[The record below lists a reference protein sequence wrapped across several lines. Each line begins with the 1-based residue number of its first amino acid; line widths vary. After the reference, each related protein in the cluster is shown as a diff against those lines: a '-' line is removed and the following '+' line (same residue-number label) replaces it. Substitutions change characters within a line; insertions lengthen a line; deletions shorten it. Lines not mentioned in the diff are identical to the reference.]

1 MSKKKL
7 LEESTIR
14 KFMKFANL
22 GHLAENFVDEAMY
35 EDDPEADLPP
45 EPEDAEMEEEPMED
59 EPAAEGKEE
68 LLARVVQAVAT
79 ELGVEAEVEGAGG
92 EEMGA
97 EDEEG
102 LDMSPEAE
110 AEEAAIEPSP
120 DFEPAEDELGD
131 EPPLDPE
138 AQAVLARG
146 IQAMADAMGMGDLV
160 TVDVEPEAGE
170 VEDVVD
176 MTDVEL
182 DEPIEPAGEEGGEL
196 DFEMGPEDEEEPVM
210 EGELPPKMQQPKFK
224 ATPRKDRKA
233 MKKAGMTDQTP
244 RQQKKSEKEWHK
256 LQAPLYAEP
265 EDQTEEPVNEGD
277 AIVAEVSRRVAAR
290 LQRESRQ
297 AEVVDQL
304 AERIMKRLTK

>member
-1 MSKKKL
+1 MARKTL
-7 LEESTIR
+7 LTEGELR
-14 KFMKFANL
+14 RFMK
-22 GHLAENFVDEAMY
+22 LAELRPVGEKRIEEMY
-35 EDDPEADLPP
+35 GVPGARDLG
-45 EPEDAEMEEEPMED
+45 ED
-59 EPAAEGKEE
+59 ED
-68 LLARVVQAVAT
+68 
-79 ELGVEAEVEGAGG
+79 ELGD
-92 EEMGA
+92 M

-196 DFEMGPEDEEEPVM
+196 EFDMGPEEEE
-210 EGELPPKMQQPKFK
+210 
-224 ATPRKDRKA
+224 D
-233 MKKAGMTDQTP
+233 
-244 RQQKKSEKEWHK
+244 
-256 LQAPLYAEP
+256 P
-265 EDQTEEPVNEGD
+265 EA
-277 AIVAEVSRRVAAR
+277 AIVAEVTRRVAAR